1 MGRIIHG
8 LRRETGGIEMTFDP
22 DKALQKARE
31 SVHGFYMD
39 GPSEAESRIEHL
51 ERVVSAL
58 FRQERKLKLER
69 LMYKAFHLGTWER
82 EAGDQFDW
90 ADRCLA
96 LSERCKKELEEL
108 KK

>member
-1 MGRIIHG
+1 
-8 LRRETGGIEMTFDP
+8 MTFDP
-22 DKALQKARE
+22 DKALIKARE
-31 SVHGFYMD
+31 SVHGFYFD
-39 GPSEAESRIEHL
+39 GPSEAESTVENLR
-51 ERVVSAL
+51 AL
-58 FRQERKLKLER
+58 LMCMFEQERKLKLER
-69 LMYKAFHLGTWER
+69 LMWKAFHLGTWER

>member
-1 MGRIIHG
+1 
-8 LRRETGGIEMTFDP
+8 MTFDP
-22 DKALQKARE
+22 DKALKEARE

-39 GPSEAESRIEHL
+39 GPSEAESTVENLR
-51 ERVVSAL
+51 AL
-58 FRQERKLKLER
+58 LMCMFEQERKLKLER

>member
-1 MGRIIHG
+1 
-8 LRRETGGIEMTFDP
+8 MTFDP
-22 DKALQKARE
+22 DKALIKARE

-69 LMYKAFHLGTWER
+69 LMYRAKFMQMFYMYESAQDKAGWKGHRWG
-82 EAGDQFDW
+82 A
-90 ADRCLA
+90 LA
-96 LSERCKKELEEL
+96 ILCEEELEEL

>member
-1 MGRIIHG
+1 
-8 LRRETGGIEMTFDP
+8 MTFDP

-69 LMYKAFHLGTWER
+69 LMYKADARAWEHHR
-82 EAGDQFDW
+82 EMNLPRPSRSFGHHKRMMIRWESIYVAC
-90 ADRCLA
+90 RN
-96 LSERCKKELEEL
+96 KLEEL

>member
-1 MGRIIHG
+1 
-8 LRRETGGIEMTFDP
+8 MTFDP
-22 DKALQKARE
+22 DKALKEARE

-39 GPSEAESRIEHL
+39 GPSEAESTVENLR
-51 ERVVSAL
+51 AL
-58 FRQERKLKLER
+58 LMCMFEQERKLKLER
-69 LMYKAFHLGTWER
+69 LMWKAFHLGTWER

>member
-1 MGRIIHG
+1 
-8 LRRETGGIEMTFDP
+8 MTFDP
-22 DKALQKARE
+22 DKALIKARE

-39 GPSEAESRIEHL
+39 GPSEAGSRVEHL

-69 LMYKAFHLGTWER
+69 LMWKAYARAEYANKMNRFDVVLGWFSLSR
-82 EAGDQFDW
+82 
-90 ADRCLA
+90 RCA
-96 LSERCKKELEEL
+96 IKLEEL

>member
-1 MGRIIHG
+1 
-8 LRRETGGIEMTFDP
+8 MTFDP

-39 GPSEAESRIEHL
+39 GPSEAESRVEHL

-69 LMYKAFHLGTWER
+69 LMWKADARAWEHHR
-82 EAGDQFDW
+82 EKDLPRPTRSVKHHKRMMERWESLYRAC
-90 ADRCLA
+90 AD
-96 LSERCKKELEEL
+96 KLEEL